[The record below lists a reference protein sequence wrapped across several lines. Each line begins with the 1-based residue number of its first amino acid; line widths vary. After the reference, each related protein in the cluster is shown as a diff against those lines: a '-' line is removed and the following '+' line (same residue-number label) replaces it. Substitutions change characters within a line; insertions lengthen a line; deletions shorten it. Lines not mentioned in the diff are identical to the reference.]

1 MPKFTIVVDI
11 SSNEDEVI
19 DLISSDSS
27 IKASIGGL
35 SCDGASSSSSSSSSL
50 FLPSWICFPDGG
62 WLQVND
68 GFDEGD
74 GLHEESQATSDW
86 YAELSSRR
94 PQKQ

>member
-11 SSNEDEVI
+11 SSDEDEVV
-19 DLISSDSS
+19 DLVSSDSS
-27 IKASIGGL
+27 IEVSIGGL
-35 SCDGASSSSSSSSSL
+35 SSGGASSSSLSSSSS
-50 FLPSWICFPDGG
+50 FVPRWKCFPDGR

-68 GFDEGD
+68 VFDECN
-74 GLHEESQATSDW
+74 GLNEESQATSAW